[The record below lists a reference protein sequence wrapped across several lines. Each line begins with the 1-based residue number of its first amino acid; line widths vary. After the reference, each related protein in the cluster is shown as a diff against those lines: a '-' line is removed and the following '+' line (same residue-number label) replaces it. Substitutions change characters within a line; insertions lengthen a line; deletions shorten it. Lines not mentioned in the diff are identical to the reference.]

1 MSKSCAMLSRNK
13 TQQTQQVSVKFVQIV
28 ARNVCA
34 LRGAFKLSNALLEA
48 VDVCHEAVH
57 LGPQGINSFMKRGVS
72 FKHVFSEAA
81 Q

>member
-1 MSKSCAMLSRNK
+1 MSKGCAMLCATKLSEQSK
-13 TQQTQQVSVKFVQIV
+13 YLVKLVQIV
-28 ARNVCA
+28 ARNICA

-57 LGPQGINSFMKRGVS
+57 LGPQGINSFMKRGGS
-72 FKHVFSEAA
+72 FKHVLSEAA